1 MENPMIKMN
10 YPSHT
15 QVNQGI
21 DHEYHLLQQKE
32 LPTLITMVLEVGLL
46 LYVESISGLSLLLF
60 SAIDRFKYIRHV
72 LSIVYLLLF
81 LLLVWQSFDPELIFQ
96 ILHAFVT
103 KLIDVQNENE
113 TPKEC

>member
-10 YPSHT
+10 YPLHT

-32 LPTLITMVLEVGLL
+32 LPTLITMVLEVRLL
-46 LYVESISGLSLLLF
+46 LYVESISELSLLLF

-81 LLLVWQSFDPELIFQ
+81 LLL
-96 ILHAFVT
+96 IL
-103 KLIDVQNENE
+103 Q
-113 TPKEC
+113 

>member
-21 DHEYHLLQQKE
+21 AHEYHLLQQKE

-81 LLLVWQSFDPELIFQ
+81 LLLTLQ
-96 ILHAFVT
+96 
-103 KLIDVQNENE
+103 
-113 TPKEC
+113 